1 MSVKD
6 DVKAELN
13 KLGIA
18 FDEDATTA
26 ELKALLPDNDSAKSE
41 EDEIIVKDPMV
52 LRPVELPLVITLP
65 ESANDAQREYA
76 KTLNAY
82 AYINPEKWA
91 VKKDDVVDATGK
103 VVALGLINKLK
114 GLGKDP
120 SKLSLYTGGGD
131 GNLTI
136 GSKLPTQ

>member
-6 DVKAELN
+6 DVKAELT

-18 FDEDATTA
+18 FDEDATTP
-26 ELKALLPDNDSAKSE
+26 ELKALLPKGDSAGD
-41 EDEIIVKDPMV
+41 EDEIIVKDPQV

-82 AYINPEKWA
+82 AYTNPEKWA
-91 VKKDDVVDATGK
+91 VKKDDFTNEKGQVTK
-103 VVALGLINKLK
+103 GLISKLK
-114 GLGKDP
+114 ELGKDP
-120 SKLSLYTGGGD
+120 SKLSLYIGGGD